1 MARNEGLSQKNLKTP
16 KAAAIAGMVFSV
28 LTIAAFW
35 LLIASVSADPQ
46 DPGSWLG
53 TNSDAVA
60 LGLNLLPF
68 AGIAFLWFIGAL
80 RDRLGER
87 EDRFFATVFFGSG
100 LLFLGTLFTA
110 AAVVGALLMTFVAR
124 PELLIDSATL
134 HFARAAA
141 YSIVNIYMVKMAG
154 VFMISTS
161 TVAIFTGIAPRWLAI
176 LGYALSVLLLFGS
189 HYMRWSFIVFPVWV
203 FMISIC
209 ILWDNFHRPPSDNA
223 GRG

>member
-1 MARNEGLSQKNLKTP
+1 VARNEGLSQKNLKTP

-35 LLIASVSADPQ
+35 LLIASVPADPQ

-53 TNSDAVA
+53 ANSDAVA

-110 AAVVGALLMTFVAR
+110 AAVIGALLMTFVSR

-209 ILWDNFHRPPSDNA
+209 ILWDNFHSPPDDA

>member
-1 MARNEGLSQKNLKTP
+1 VAPNRVLSRTNLKTP
-16 KAAAIAGMVFSV
+16 KAAAIAGMVFS
-28 LTIAAFW
+28 LLSIAAFW
-35 LLIASVSADPQ
+35 LLIVSLPADPRES
-46 DPGSWLG
+46 GSWLSA
-53 TNSDAVA
+53 NSNTVA

-80 RDRLGER
+80 RDRLGDL
-87 EDRFFATVFFGSG
+87 EDRFFATVFLGSG

-110 AAVVGALLMTFVAR
+110 AALVGAILIAAR
-124 PELLIDSATL
+124 PEEIDSATF

-176 LGYALSVLLLFGS
+176 LGYSLSLLLLFGS
-189 HYMRWSFIVFPVWV
+189 YYIRWSFIVFPLWV
-203 FMISIC
+203 FMISVC
-209 ILWDNFHRPPSDNA
+209 ILLDNLRGRPGADANS
-223 GRG
+223 R